1 MSVDRG
7 DFSFL
12 NPYEDGAQPIGY
24 RATISA
30 PHIHAYAL
38 EILEGYLNPGSRA
51 LDVGSGSGY
60 LTVCM
65 ALMVGPKGVAVGIE
79 HIDELTKYALGN
91 VDKWMK
97 NSEAAKSASIKLGKQ
112 LKLVTGDGRQGWQ
125 TDAPYDAIHVGA
137 SSPTIPD
144 ALKEQLN
151 VGGRLICPVGPAGEV
166 QELVQID
173 RLPDGS
179 FQNKSLKQVMFVP
192 LTDKN
197 LQLGSR

>member
-38 EILEGYLNPGSRA
+38 EALQDHLKLGSRA

-65 ALMVGPKGVAVGIE
+65 ALMVGSTGVAVGIE
-79 HIDELTKYALGN
+79 HIEELTKYALGN

-97 NSEAAKSASIKLGKQ
+97 NSDAAKLAGIKVGKQ
-112 LKLVTGDGRQGWQ
+112 LKLVTGDGRQGWKD
-125 TDAPYDAIHVGA
+125 DAPYDAIHVGA
-137 SSPTIPD
+137 SAPTIPN
-144 ALKEQLN
+144 ALKEQLKR
-151 VGGRLICPVGPAGEV
+151 GGRLICPVGPAGEV
-166 QELVQID
+166 QDLLQID
-173 RLPDGS
+173 RLSDGS
-179 FQNKSLKQVMFVP
+179 FQNKSLKQVMFVL

-197 LQLGSR
+197 LQLKPR